1 MVFARRRRRSSEK
14 GFRPDRRG
22 TGSYLPSTPLDGGVL
37 SCQVYDEYGRLL
49 PEATVTV
56 VNQRNQCVGQGKT
69 DSYGFFL
76 VTVQPGAHRVS
87 VTSGGYRRATR
98 TAEVQTNRH
107 TSMGSLVLQ
116 PDASM
121 TLPQPG
127 IWIFDPDHTE
137 IRFIAR
143 HIGMSKITG
152 HFTRFHGHI
161 RVSPRFEQS
170 RVEVSIDAASID
182 TGVRTR
188 DEHLRSPDFLDVAN
202 YPQLYFD
209 AQSMVPLR
217 GDRWLARGTLT
228 LRGTASPVELDTTYL
243 GTRSWNGL
251 RAACL
256 CTTELRREDYSVNW
270 QQTLGKGIA
279 VVGSTVQ
286 IELGVQAVLQE

>member
-1 MVFARRRRRSSEK
+1 M
-14 GFRPDRRG
+14 
-22 TGSYLPSTPLDGGVL
+22 
-37 SCQVYDEYGRLL
+37 YDEDGRLL
-49 PEATVTV
+49 PDATVTV
-56 VNQRNQCVGQGKT
+56 VNRLNQRIGQAKT
-69 DSYGFFL
+69 DSYGFVL

-87 VTSGGYRRATR
+87 VTAGGYKR
-98 TAEVQTNRH
+98 TTKTVEVQTNRH
-107 TSMGSLVLQ
+107 TSMGSVVLH

-127 IWIFDPDHTE
+127 VWAFDPDHTE
-137 IRFIAR
+137 VRFIAQ

-152 HFTRFHGHI
+152 HFTRFHGQI

-170 RVEVSIDAASID
+170 RVEVFIDAASID
-182 TGVRTR
+182 SGVRMR

-202 YPQLYFD
+202 YPELRFGSE
-209 AQSMVPLR
+209 SMVSLR
-217 GDRWLARGTLT
+217 GDRWLVRGTLT

-243 GTRSWNGL
+243 GMRSWNGM

-279 VVGSTVQ
+279 VVGPTVQ
-286 IELGVQAVLQE
+286 IELSVQAVLQG